1 MGAKCGVL
9 IMCVTTCCCSFVMK
23 STDDDDDD
31 DDDETLFRLFR
42 FSFFHFSH
50 DFLG

>member
-31 DDDETLFRLFR
+31 DDETLFRLFR